1 MSKKLAICI
10 PHYKREE
17 HLKKFVPHMDEFFKG
32 KDIEYKIFVA
42 NQVYPDSVSGFNR
55 GTSKNV
61 AFDVAQKEG
70 YDYFCFHDIDMVP
83 EDDTC
88 DYSYPDKVEHLAVH
102 VSQFDYGIKYMEYF
116 GGAILFTKEHYE
128 KINGYSNGYFN
139 WGMEDDDLFFR
150 AKKKGLA
157 KETFMKHESDE
168 PRNFVR
174 LNGLND
180 YIKIN
185 ATDSTREITNGNF
198 TMSVLVRAEDRFDIP
213 TYLIGDVENR
223 KFIHQYI
230 FGRPSFQMGLGWD
243 NSNAYSFGLF
253 NQKNSHYYMWIKRYA
268 EVWTHLMVT
277 VNVDKDEMRFYLNGE
292 ESDSRFGHGS
302 ESPLEFES
310 PLKKYGGNPF
320 YIGVGD
326 PRKENNDYF
335 AGDIAQV
342 CIFNEVLND
351 KEIKKYYKTD
361 YPSPKTTNIFY
372 EKRPLLYYDFSKVRD
387 SIVYDLSG
395 NGNHGILNGGSIES
409 EPIDKI
415 PNTTLPYRTRPGRYL
430 SQTHNRNDIVGGK
443 FVHQKDTSVN
453 EKRFVEEVQGGLVDI
468 DKDGLTD
475 LNYSVVKR
483 EKLFG
488 TKHEMVNFR
497 CEQDIPSHVEI

>member
-1 MSKKLAICI
+1 MKHKLAICV
-10 PHYKREE
+10 PHYKRRE
-17 HLKKFVPHMDEFFKG
+17 HLEKFIPHMDKFFND

-157 KETFMKHESDE
+157 HETFMKHESDE
-168 PRNFVR
+168 PRDFIT
-174 LNGLND
+174 LDGLSN

-185 ATDSTREITNGNF
+185 PTDSLREITSGNF
-198 TMSVLVRAEDRFDIP
+198 TMAVLVRAEDRFDIP

-223 KFIHQYI
+223 QFIHQYI

-243 NSNAYSFGLF
+243 NSDAYSFGLF
-253 NQKNSHYYMWIKRYA
+253 NQKNKHSYMWIKRHPD
-268 EVWTHLMVT
+268 VWTHLMIT
-277 VNVDKDEMRFYLNGE
+277 ANVDENEMRFYLNGR

-302 ESPLEFES
+302 QSPLGFES

-320 YIGVGD
+320 YLGVGD
-326 PRKENNDYF
+326 PNKEESNFF

-342 CIFNEVLND
+342 CLLDKALNSDEVKN
-351 KEIKKYYKTD
+351 YYKTD
-361 YPSPKTTNIFY
+361 YPIPTDSS
-372 EKRPLLYYDFSKVRD
+372 LYYDFSEIKNE
-387 SIVYDLSG
+387 IVYDFSG
-395 NGNHGILNGGSIES
+395 NGNHGVLNGCSIGL
-409 EPIDKI
+409 EPISKI
-415 PNTTLPYRTRPGRYL
+415 SHTTLPYRNRPGKFF
-430 SQTHNRNDIVGGK
+430 SQEHKRNDMVGGK
-443 FVHQKDTSVN
+443 WVHQKDTSVN
-453 EKRFVEEVQGGLVDI
+453 EKRFVEEVQGGLISI
-468 DKDGLTD
+468 DEDGLTD
-475 LNYSVVKR
+475 LKYKVRKTER
-483 EKLFG
+483 LFN
-488 TKHEMVNFR
+488 TKHEMIDF
-497 CEQDIPSHVEI
+497 EITSKVPKRIIEEL

>member
-1 MSKKLAICI
+1 
-10 PHYKREE
+10 
-17 HLKKFVPHMDEFFKG
+17 MDEFFKD

-70 YDYFCFHDIDMVP
+70 YDYFCFHDIDMLP
-83 EDDTC
+83 EDDSC

-102 VSQFDYGIKYMEYF
+102 VKQFDYGLKYQEYF
-116 GGAILFTKEHYE
+116 GGSILFTKEHYE

-139 WGMEDDDLFFR
+139 WGMEDDDLLFR
-150 AKKKGLA
+150 VKKKGLA
-157 KETFMKHESDE
+157 KENFMKHEDDSE
-168 PRNFVR
+168 RNFIR

-185 ATDSTREITNGNF
+185 SNESIREITSGNF
-198 TMSVLVRAEDRFDIP
+198 TMSVMVRAEDRFDIP
-213 TYLIGDVENR
+213 KYLIGDVENR
-223 KFIHQYI
+223 EFIHQYI

-243 NSNAYSFGLF
+243 NSDAYSFGLF
-253 NQKNSHYYMWIKRYA
+253 NAKNKHSYMWIKRPPD
-268 EVWTHLMVT
+268 VWTHLMVT
-277 VNVDKDEMRFYLNGE
+277 VNVDDEEIRFYLNGE

-302 ESPLEFES
+302 QSPLSFNA

-326 PRKENNDYF
+326 PNKDDTFF

-342 CIFNEVLND
+342 CLFD
-351 KEIKKYYKTD
+351 KSFTDDEIKQYYSTD
-361 YPSPKTTNIFY
+361 YPNPIDTK
-372 EKRPLLYYDFSKVRD
+372 LYYDFSKVD
-387 SIVYDLSG
+387 NGIVYDLSG
-395 NGNHGILNGGSIES
+395 QGNHGILNGGYVETEAIGM
-409 EPIDKI
+409 I
-415 PNTTLPYRTRPGRYL
+415 PYTTLPYRNRPGRFF
-430 SQTHNRNDIVGGK
+430 SQDHKRNDMVGGK
-443 FVHQKDTSVN
+443 WVHQKDTSIN
-453 EKRFVEEVQGGLVDI
+453 ERRFVEEVQGGIVNTDE
-468 DKDGLTD
+468 DGLTD

-488 TKHEMVNFR
+488 TEHEIIDFK
-497 CEQDIPSHVEI
+497 CEQDIPSHVEF

>member
-1 MSKKLAICI
+1 MSKKLAICV
-10 PHYKREE
+10 PHYKRIK
-17 HLKKFVPHMDEFFKG
+17 HLTKFIPHMDDFFMDKG
-32 KDIEYKIFVA
+32 IEYKIFVA

-61 AFDVAQKEG
+61 AYDIAQKEG

-88 DYSYPDKVEHLAVH
+88 DYSYPDKVEHLAVN

-157 KETFMKHESDE
+157 HETFMKHESDE
-168 PRNFVR
+168 PRDFITF
-174 LNGLND
+174 NGLSD

-185 ATDSTREITNGNF
+185 PTDSLREITSGNF

-223 KFIHQYI
+223 QFIHQYI
-230 FGRPSFQMGLGWD
+230 LGRPSFQMGLGWD

-253 NQKNSHYYMWIKRYA
+253 NQKNNHSYMWIKRHPD
-268 EVWTHLMVT
+268 VWTHLMIT
-277 VNVDKDEMRFYLNGE
+277 VNIDEGEMRFYLNGE

-302 ESPLEFES
+302 ESPLNFQP
-310 PLKKYGGNPF
+310 PLKRYGGNPF
-320 YIGVGD
+320 YIGVGNPNTD
-326 PRKENNDYF
+326 NNTDFF

-342 CIFNEVLND
+342 SIFD
-351 KEIKKYYKTD
+351 KSFGEDEIKDYYKTD
-361 YPSPKTTNIFY
+361 YPNSLGNDPK
-372 EKRPLLYYDFSKVRD
+372 LYYDFSKSKD
-387 SIVYDLSG
+387 GIVYDLSG
-395 NGNHGILNGGSIES
+395 NGNHGIMSGGYMRS
-409 EPIDKI
+409 EPVDKI
-415 PNTTLPYRTRPGRYL
+415 PNTTLPHRNRPGRYKSL
-430 SQTHNRNDIVGGK
+430 SHPRNDIVGNR

-453 EKRFVEEVQGGLVDI
+453 EKRFVEEIQGGLINTDE
-468 DKDGLTD
+468 DGLTD
-475 LNYSVVKR
+475 LNYSVVGKR
-483 EKLFG
+483 TLFG
-488 TKHEMVNFR
+488 TKHEMIDFR
-497 CEQDIPSHVEI
+497 CEQEIPSHVEF

>member
-1 MSKKLAICI
+1 MSKKLAICV
-10 PHYKREE
+10 PHYKRRE
-17 HLKKFVPHMDEFFKG
+17 HLEKFIPHMNEFFKD

-150 AKKKGLA
+150 TKKKGLA
-157 KETFMKHESDE
+157 HETFMKHESDDS
-168 PRNFVR
+168 RDFITF
-174 LNGLND
+174 NGLSD
-180 YIKIN
+180 YIKISPN
-185 ATDSTREITNGNF
+185 DSIREVTSGNF
-198 TMSVLVRAEDRFDIP
+198 TMAVLVRAEDRFDIP

-223 KFIHQYI
+223 QFIHQYI
-230 FGRPSFQMGLGWD
+230 LGRPSFQMGLGWD

-253 NQKNSHYYMWIKRYA
+253 NQKNNHSYMWIKRHPD
-268 EVWTHLMVT
+268 VWTHLMIT
-277 VNVDKDEMRFYLNGE
+277 VNVDEGEMRFYLNGE

-302 ESPLEFES
+302 ESPLEFQP
-310 PLKKYGGNPF
+310 PLKRYGGNPF
-320 YIGVGD
+320 YIGVGNPNTD
-326 PRKENNDYF
+326 NKTDFF

-342 CIFNEVLND
+342 SIFD
-351 KEIKKYYKTD
+351 RSFGDDEIKDYYKTD
-361 YPSPKTTNIFY
+361 YPNSLDYEPK
-372 EKRPLLYYDFSKVRD
+372 LYYDFTKSKD
-387 SIVYDLSG
+387 GIVYDLSG
-395 NGNHGILNGGSIES
+395 HGNHGIMNGGYMNS
-409 EPIDKI
+409 ELIDKI
-415 PNTTLPYRTRPGRYL
+415 PNTTLPHRNRPGKYKSL
-430 SQTHNRNDIVGGK
+430 SHPRNDIVGNR

-453 EKRFVEEVQGGLVDI
+453 EKRFVEEVQGGIVNTDS
-468 DKDGLTD
+468 DGLSD

-488 TKHEMVNFR
+488 TKHEIIDFK
-497 CEQDIPSHVEI
+497 CEQDIPDHVEF